1 MNTSQYPIRQ
11 DRLFAA
17 AIAALATT
25 LVLSSVIGL
34 FASVGP
40 MPASASAAAAPR
52 QPVSVASVHTATS
65 ALAASAAT
73 NRRL

>member
-40 MPASASAAAAPR
+40 MPASVASA
-52 QPVSVASVHTATS
+52 HTATS